1 MLQATM
7 TVYFHCM
14 FEMRWRGF
22 DMSKGK
28 TLAAK
33 NYMHLIVQ
41 ISALLSPAA
50 EHIMLWGHP
59 EMI

>member
-41 ISALLSPAA
+41 ISALLFFFFSPAA
-50 EHIMLWGHP
+50 EHIML
-59 EMI
+59 